1 MKSNPRV
8 ICNHKGELPGPLL
21 IVIGGMHGNEPAGVR
36 AIDLMGKML
45 EVEPITN
52 LDFKYRGNFIGIIGN
67 LEAYNQQQ
75 RFIERDLNRMFLPEF
90 ISKTKNLPLEELS
103 SEEKELKGIIDTVDE
118 AIAEINPSQVI
129 VLDLHTTSSHGGI
142 FTIPSE
148 DQESLRIAIELH
160 APVIKDMLKGIR
172 GTTLHYFNEK
182 NLGKPAVAVT
192 FESGQH
198 TDPLSINRAIAAI
211 TNCMRSI
218 GAVRE
223 QDVENRHDSL
233 LIEYSADLPKVARL
247 VQRHGIKPSDGFRMV
262 QGFNNFEKIK
272 AGQHIASD
280 KNGPIYASD
289 DGCLL
294 MPLYQEKGEDG
305 YFLIQELQGY

>member
-1 MKSNPRV
+1 MKNNPRV
-8 ICNHKGELPGPLL
+8 ICSFQGELPGPLL
-21 IVIGGMHGNEPAGVR
+21 IVVGGMHGNEPAGIK

-52 LDFKYRGNFIGIIGN
+52 IDFKYRGNFVGIIGN

-75 RFIERDLNRMFLPEF
+75 RFINRDLNRMFLPE
-90 ISKTKNLPLEELS
+90 IIAKTKSLPVHELS
-103 SEEKELKGIIDTVDE
+103 SEEIELKGIIETVNE
-118 AIAEINPSQVI
+118 AIAEIKPSSVV
-129 VLDLHTTSSHGGI
+129 VLDLHTTSSYGGI

-148 DQESLRIAIELH
+148 DPESLRIAIELH

-172 GTTLHYFNEK
+172 GTTLHYFNEA
-182 NLGKPAVAVT
+182 NLRVPTVAVT

-198 TDPLSINRAIAAI
+198 DDPLSINRAIAAI

-223 QDVENRHDSL
+223 EDVENRHDSL
-233 LIEYSADLPKVARL
+233 LIEYSAELPKVARL
-247 VQRHGIKPSDGFRMV
+247 VSRHGIDPGDSFRMES
-262 QGFNNFEKIK
+262 GFKNFGKIK
-272 AGQHIASD
+272 AGQHIATD

-305 YFLIQELQGY
+305 FFLIQELEGY